1 MPGMRIRIGNPLSA
15 MKNALFAVTLLTILP
30 MVVSAQTQSRRR
42 LSPEPPG
49 QTESNTTRSRVVG
62 PKVSNHAE
70 SAKARPVATSEA
82 TPAVPTAKSSQ
93 MVWGNIPIKTQE
105 AAQIVPSKTTTVTPD
120 VSASTRALVQPT
132 MLKVN
137 NSPAST
143 PAVSSTAAPAPSAT
157 YIVGVGDVLDIRLA
171 NASAHESTLFTVF
184 KNGSI
189 EYPLIDQ
196 PLPVAGMTTDEIA
209 RALSTQIRVIKAARV
224 SVSVRDYASH
234 TVVISGLVD
243 NPGTKILRRQT
254 MPLFA
259 LLAEASVR
267 PEATLVTIVHNGKEG
282 TPVSLKDEQAM
293 ATLVSS
299 GDAIRISGGNAPP
312 SQFIYV
318 GGEVVTPGEKTFRS
332 GMTVTQALLTAGA
345 NVSTTKTVKV
355 SRRNAGGML
364 TTVEYDI
371 AAIAMGQTPDPQIM
385 PGDRIEV
392 KRAR

>member
-1 MPGMRIRIGNPLSA
+1 
-15 MKNALFAVTLLTILP
+15 
-30 MVVSAQTQSRRR
+30 
-42 LSPEPPG
+42 
-49 QTESNTTRSRVVG
+49 
-62 PKVSNHAE
+62 
-70 SAKARPVATSEA
+70 
-82 TPAVPTAKSSQ
+82 
-93 MVWGNIPIKTQE
+93 MVWGNIPIKAQE
-105 AAQIVPSKTTTVTPD
+105 TAQAIPPKTTTVNPD
-120 VSASTRALVQPT
+120 VSSATRTMVQPT
-132 MLKVN
+132 MLKA
-137 NSPAST
+137 NSSNAT
-143 PAVSSTAAPAPSAT
+143 APAVSSPAVAAPAGM

-171 NASAHESTLFTVF
+171 NAAARESTLFTVF

-196 PLPVAGMTTDEIA
+196 PLRVAGMTTDEIA
-209 RALSTQIRVIKAARV
+209 RVLSAQIRVIKAARV

-243 NPGTKILRRQT
+243 NPGTKILRRQV

-299 GDAIRISGGNAPP
+299 GDAIRISGGNVTP

-318 GGEVVTPGEKTFRS
+318 GGDVVTRGEKNFRS

-345 NVSTTKTVKV
+345 NVSTTKTVKL

-371 AAIAMGQTPDPQIM
+371 AAIAMGKMPDPQLM

-392 KRAR
+392 KRAK